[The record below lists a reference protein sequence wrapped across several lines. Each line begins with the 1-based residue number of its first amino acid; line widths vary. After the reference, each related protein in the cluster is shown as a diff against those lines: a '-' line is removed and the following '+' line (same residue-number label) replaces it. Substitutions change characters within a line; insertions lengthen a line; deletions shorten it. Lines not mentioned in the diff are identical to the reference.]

1 VARKQAIKQ
10 RNNRMSLEGKGCIVT
25 GGAGSL
31 GAAVVK
37 TLLAAGAKVMALD
50 HAQLPAGQAGIGG
63 VDLSDPTKAAAAI
76 DKAAADMG
84 GLYAIVNI
92 AGGFRWE
99 TLADGKVD
107 TWDFLYTLNLKTAVC
122 SCKAALPH
130 LMKNKTGRIVNIGAG
145 AAAKA
150 AAGMGAYTAS
160 KAGVAKLTEALA
172 EETKGHGIT
181 VNAVLPSIIDTAPN
195 RKDMPDADFSK
206 WVKAEEISDLIAFL
220 LSGKASAITGASIP
234 ISGRV

>member
-1 VARKQAIKQ
+1 
-10 RNNRMSLEGKGCIVT
+10 MSLKGKNVIVT

-31 GAAVVK
+31 GLAVVK
-37 TLLAAGAKVMALD
+37 TLMAAGATVMALD

-63 VDLSDPTKAAAAI
+63 VDLSDPAKAAAAI
-76 DKAAADMG
+76 DKAAAEMG

-107 TWDFLYTLNLKTAVC
+107 SWDFLYTINLKTAVC
-122 SCKAALPH
+122 ACKAALPH
-130 LMKNKTGRIVNIGAG
+130 LVKNKTGRVVNIGAG
-145 AAAKA
+145 AAVKSAT
-150 AAGMGAYTAS
+150 AGMGAYTAS
-160 KAGVAKLTEALA
+160 KAGVAKLTEALS
-172 EETKGHGIT
+172 EETKDKGIT
-181 VNAVLPSIIDTAPN
+181 VNAILPSIIDTLPN

-206 WVKAEEISDLIAFL
+206 WVKAEEIGELIAFL
-220 LSGKASAITGASIP
+220 LSDNASAITGASIP

>member
-1 VARKQAIKQ
+1 
-10 RNNRMSLEGKGCIVT
+10 MSLKGKNCIVT
-25 GGAGSL
+25 GGVGAL
-31 GAAVVK
+31 GKAVCN
-37 TLLAAGAKVMALD
+37 TLADAGATVMALD
-50 HAQLPAGQAGIGG
+50 HVAIPAGQKGIGG
-63 VDLSDPTKAAAAI
+63 VDLSDPAKAAAAI
-76 DKAAADMG
+76 DKAAAEMG

-107 TWDFLYTLNLKTAVC
+107 SWDFLYNINLKTAVC
-122 SCKAALPH
+122 ACKAALPH
-130 LMKNKTGRIVNIGAG
+130 LVKNKTGRIVNIGAA

-172 EETKGHGIT
+172 EETKMQDIT
-181 VNAVLPSIIDTAPN
+181 VNAVLPSIIDTAIN

-206 WVKAEEISDLIAFL
+206 WVKAEKIGALIAFL
-220 LSGKASAITGASIP
+220 LSDTASAITGASIP
-234 ISGRV
+234 ITGRV

>member
-1 VARKQAIKQ
+1 
-10 RNNRMSLEGKGCIVT
+10 MSLKGKNVIVT

-31 GAAVVK
+31 GLAVIK
-37 TLLAAGAKVMALD
+37 TLMGAGAKVMALD
-50 HAQLPAGQAGIGG
+50 HVQLPAEQPGIGG
-63 VDLSDPTKAAAAI
+63 VDLSDPAKAAAAI
-76 DKAAADMG
+76 DKATADMG

-107 TWDFLYTLNLKTAVC
+107 SWDFLYTINLKTAVC
-122 SCKAALPH
+122 ACKAALPH
-130 LMKNKTGRIVNIGAG
+130 LVKNGSGRVVNIGAG
-145 AAAKA
+145 AAAKPA

-172 EETKGHGIT
+172 EETKDKGIT
-181 VNAVLPSIIDTAPN
+181 VNAVLPSIIDTALN

-206 WVKAEEISDLIAFL
+206 WVKAEEIGALIAFL
-220 LSGKASAITGASIP
+220 LSDNASAITGASIP